1 MDFAISVAS
10 SWLKM
15 NGCAFIDFASNILL
29 SDYTSASSLDIEGS
43 RELGGRMDDLW
54 LQSGGQVDLARRLAR
69 SSLLNSLAAST
80 LLAVVDDAL

>member
-1 MDFAISVAS
+1 MAS
-10 SWLKM
+10 LGLKI
-15 NGCAFIDFASNILL
+15 NGCALIDFSSNILL

-69 SSLLNSLAAST
+69 SSLLNSLAASA
-80 LLAVVDDAL
+80 LLAVVHDAL